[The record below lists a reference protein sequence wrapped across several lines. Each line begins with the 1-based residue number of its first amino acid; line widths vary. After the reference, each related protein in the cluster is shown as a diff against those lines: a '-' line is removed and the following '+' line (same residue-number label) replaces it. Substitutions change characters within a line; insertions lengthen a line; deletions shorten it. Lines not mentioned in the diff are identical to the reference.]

1 MIARRAVLLA
11 FASTALRASTLHA
24 QDGGRSYR
32 IGMLET
38 TPPRL
43 NAANLKALRE
53 GLRERGYIEGKNLV
67 IEYRSADGHVDRF
80 TALARDLTEAKVDII
95 VTRGTPAAVAARNA
109 TATIPIVMASSGDP
123 IGTGI
128 VATLPRPGG
137 NVTGLSALVGQL
149 NPKRVEILRELVP
162 AVTRIGLVINGANP
176 VMVSEW
182 EEAKTVV
189 PALGL
194 DLRLIDV
201 RRPDDVQAQ
210 IEAGIR
216 DGAQA
221 FIVAIDSVTQN
232 SANVIA
238 DVLARHRVPAI
249 YAAREFV
256 DAGGLISYGVD
267 YPYLYR
273 RAASYI
279 DKLLKGAKPA
289 DLPVEQ
295 PVQFEMVVNLKA
307 AKALGLTVPQTLLAR
322 ADEILE

>member
-1 MIARRAVLLA
+1 MIARRAVVLGMT
-11 FASTALRASTLHA
+11 ASGLSLRVRAQPTTQLH
-24 QDGGRSYR
+24 R

-38 TPPRL
+38 MDQEQ
-43 NAANLKALRE
+43 NATNFRSLRDALA
-53 GLRERGYIEGKNLV
+53 ERGYVVGKNLAF
-67 IEYRSADGHVDRF
+67 EYRSAGGRTERFSELAAELVQLNVD
-80 TALARDLTEAKVDII
+80 VI
-95 VTRGTPAAVAARNA
+95 VTRGTPAAIAARNA
-109 TATIPIVMASSGDP
+109 TAAIPIVMAASGDP
-123 IGTGI
+123 ISTGI
-128 VATLPRPGG
+128 VATLSRPGG
-137 NVTGLSALVGQL
+137 NVTGLSALVVQL

-162 AVTRIGLVINGANP
+162 AMKRIGLVINGANP

-182 EEAKTVV
+182 EEAKKVV
-189 PALGL
+189 PTLGL
-194 DLRLIDV
+194 ELRLIDV

-221 FIVAIDSVTQN
+221 FIVSIDSVTQN

-238 DVLARHRVPAI
+238 DVFARHRVPAI

-267 YPYLYR
+267 YAYLYR

-307 AKALGLTVPQTLLAR
+307 AKELGLSVPPTVLAL
-322 ADEILE
+322 ADDVLE